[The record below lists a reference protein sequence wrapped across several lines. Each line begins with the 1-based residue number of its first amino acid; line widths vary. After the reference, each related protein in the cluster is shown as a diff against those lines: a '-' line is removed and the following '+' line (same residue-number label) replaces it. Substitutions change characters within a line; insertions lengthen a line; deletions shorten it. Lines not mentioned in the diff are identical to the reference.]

1 MPAKNLIKNIGFG
14 HKNATHTINREKKYL
29 YMKINQLNF
38 PLKHPKF
45 IVIDENFN
53 YENFVVETNL
63 KII

>member
-1 MPAKNLIKNIGFG
+1 MQLTQLIK
-14 HKNATHTINREKKYL
+14 ESKYSD
-29 YMKINQLNF
+29 MKINQLNF

-53 YENFVVETNL
+53 YENFKYVYSSSVKD